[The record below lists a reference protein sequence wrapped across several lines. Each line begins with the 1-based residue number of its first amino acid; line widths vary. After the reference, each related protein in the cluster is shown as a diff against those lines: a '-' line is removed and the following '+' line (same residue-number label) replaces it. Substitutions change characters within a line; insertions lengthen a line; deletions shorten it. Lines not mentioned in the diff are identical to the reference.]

1 MATLFGGFKP
11 EGMQKI
17 ATSMGF
23 NEDISN
29 EENLKSFN
37 DYLINNP
44 NKQGMMNDY
53 VTKAIYM
60 AEGGVVTDTE
70 DQPLTTAA
78 QAAQTTQPAQP
89 SEVSSLTP
97 NYVAPASSSVPSTY

>member
-60 AEGGVVTDTE
+60 AEGGVVTDT
-70 DQPLTTAA
+70 DKL
-78 QAAQTTQPAQP
+78 
-89 SEVSSLTP
+89 L
-97 NYVAPASSSVPSTY
+97 NLLNLLKCRH